1 MGVTPLYM
9 ALGLGSLA
17 LPHTG
22 GGYSDEEKD
31 TDYEYVPCPTQ
42 VGDYSAKTGSK
53 EFNLVL
59 CFA

>member
-1 MGVTPLYM
+1 M